1 MQNDSLA
8 TLLARL
14 EGVLG
19 AVPRRLLRAGRF
31 SHRFYTRAGAL
42 FERSSHTVVPCRRL
56 VPSCPCM
63 HMHGSSCAAPRALH
77 MLCISVWQ
85 PGT

>member
-1 MQNDSLA
+1 MLSQLEALGFTLSCVVAQNDSLA

-19 AVPRRLLRAGRF
+19 PVPRRLLRAGRF

-42 FERSSHTVVPCRRL
+42 FERSARTVHPLRSPCLHPASHAR
-56 VPSCPCM
+56 
-63 HMHGSSCAAPRALH
+63 
-77 MLCISVWQ
+77 
-85 PGT
+85 

>member
-1 MQNDSLA
+1 MHYAHSQNDSLA

-42 FERSSHTVVPCRRL
+42 FERSSRTVLPRRRVSL
-56 VPSCPCM
+56 SWPGAHV
-63 HMHGSSCAAPRALH
+63 HGSSCMAPRVLRA
-77 MLCISVWQ
+77 
-85 PGT
+85 